1 MRDRSWWR
9 LAPSASLFGL
19 IVTSAGAAAA
29 QTAPAPTAP
38 PAAPAGA
45 VAPQPAAP
53 APLAAPPPAP
63 PGAAAPPAAYPAY
76 PGYPPPAGYPPP
88 PPGYAYAYPAP
99 PRAPESVP
107 YDGGPVPSGYHV
119 EERPRRGM
127 LIAGPVIIGSA
138 YAIGLTVASSDN
150 FPNSTGWL
158 AVPVLGPW
166 ITLAARHRTDC
177 VVNDTEFDT
186 CDSTTDDSTTR
197 TFLILDGLT
206 QATGAIL
213 LIYGIASPKKVVARD
228 FVGSLH
234 FTPAKI
240 GRDSYGGVLTGSF

>member
-1 MRDRSWWR
+1 
-9 LAPSASLFGL
+9 
-19 IVTSAGAAAA
+19 
-29 QTAPAPTAP
+29 
-38 PAAPAGA
+38 
-45 VAPQPAAP
+45 
-53 APLAAPPPAP
+53 
-63 PGAAAPPAAYPAY
+63 
-76 PGYPPPAGYPPP
+76 
-88 PPGYAYAYPAP
+88 
-99 PRAPESVP
+99 VP

-138 YAIGLTVASSDN
+138 YAIGLTVASTDN

-166 ITLAARHRTDC
+166 ITLAARHRTDSC
-177 VVNDTEFDT
+177 VVDATGFDT
-186 CDSTTDDSTTR
+186 CDSSTTDDSTTR

-206 QATGAIL
+206 QATGAVL
-213 LIYGIASPKKVVARD
+213 LIYGVASPKKVVARD

>member
-1 MRDRSWWR
+1 M
-9 LAPSASLFGL
+9 
-19 IVTSAGAAAA
+19 
-29 QTAPAPTAP
+29 
-38 PAAPAGA
+38 
-45 VAPQPAAP
+45 
-53 APLAAPPPAP
+53 
-63 PGAAAPPAAYPAY
+63 
-76 PGYPPPAGYPPP
+76 
-88 PPGYAYAYPAP
+88 
-99 PRAPESVP
+99 
-107 YDGGPVPSGYHV
+107 
-119 EERPRRGM
+119 M
-127 LIAGPVIIGSA
+127 IAGPVIVGSA
-138 YAIGLTVASSDN
+138 YAIGLTVASTDN

-177 VVNDTEFDT
+177 VVDDTVFDSCSGT
-186 CDSTTDDSTTR
+186 SDDDSATR

-206 QATGAIL
+206 QATGAVL